1 MIKEYLLT
9 SLILLGLDFIYL
21 SLTKKY
27 FNDQV
32 KLVQDTGI
40 KLNIIATIACY
51 SLLSMG
57 IFYFIITKNF
67 SYFES
72 FYLGIFVY
80 GVYDLTTMAI
90 LKNWKWNTVVMDTLW
105 GGTLF
110 VLVKFLFQK
119 TQIYI
124 V

>member
-27 FNDQV
+27 FNSQV
-32 KLVQDTGI
+32 QLVQGTPI

-51 SLLSMG
+51 ILLSMG
-57 IFYFIITKNF
+57 IFYFIIKKKF

-119 TQIYI
+119 TQFYI

>member
-21 SLTKKY
+21 SSTKNY
-27 FNDQV
+27 FNNQV
-32 KLVQDTGI
+32 KLVQGSNI
-40 KLNIIATIACY
+40 KLNMLATITCY
-51 SLLSMG
+51 ILLSLG
-57 IFYFIITKNF
+57 IFYFIIKKNL
-67 SYFES
+67 SYLES

-90 LKNWKWNTVVMDTLW
+90 LKNWKWYTVVMDTLW
-105 GGTLF
+105 GGILF
-110 VLVKFLFQK
+110 VLVKFFFEKLY
-119 TQIYI
+119 YI

>member
-27 FNDQV
+27 FNSQV
-32 KLVQDTGI
+32 QLVQGTPI

-57 IFYFIITKNF
+57 IFYFIIKKNF

>member
-32 KLVQDTGI
+32 KLVQGTPI

-51 SLLSMG
+51 SLLSTG
-57 IFYFIITKNF
+57 IFYFIIKKNF
-67 SYFES
+67 SYLES

-119 TQIYI
+119 TQFYI

>member
-21 SLTKKY
+21 SSTKKY
-27 FNDQV
+27 FNYQV
-32 KLVQDTGI
+32 KLVQGSTI
-40 KLNIIATIACY
+40 KLNILATIACY
-51 SLLSMG
+51 ILLSMG
-57 IFYFIITKNF
+57 IYYFIIKKNF
-67 SYFES
+67 SYSET

-119 TQIYI
+119 TQFYI

>member
-32 KLVQDTGI
+32 KLVQGTPI

-57 IFYFIITKNF
+57 IFYFIIKKNF

-90 LKNWKWNTVVMDTLW
+90 LKNWKWNTVIMDTLW

-119 TQIYI
+119 TQFYI

>member
-21 SLTKKY
+21 SSTKKY

-32 KLVQDTGI
+32 QLVQGSTI

-51 SLLSMG
+51 ILLSMG
-57 IFYFIITKNF
+57 IYYFIIKKNF
-67 SYFES
+67 SYSET

-90 LKNWKWNTVVMDTLW
+90 LKNWKWNTVIMDTLW

-119 TQIYI
+119 TQFYI

>member
-32 KLVQDTGI
+32 KLVQGTPI

-57 IFYFIITKNF
+57 IFYFIIKKNF

-119 TQIYI
+119 TQFYI

>member
-32 KLVQDTGI
+32 KLVQGTPI

-119 TQIYI
+119 TQFYI

>member
-32 KLVQDTGI
+32 KLVQGTPI

-90 LKNWKWNTVVMDTLW
+90 LKNWKWNTVIMDTLW

-119 TQIYI
+119 TQFYI

>member
-27 FNDQV
+27 FNSQV
-32 KLVQDTGI
+32 QLVQGTPI

-51 SLLSMG
+51 SLLSAG

>member
-32 KLVQDTGI
+32 KLVQGTPI

-51 SLLSMG
+51 ILLSMG
-57 IFYFIITKNF
+57 IFYFIIKKKF

-119 TQIYI
+119 TQFYI

>member
-21 SLTKKY
+21 SSTKKY
-27 FNDQV
+27 FNYQV
-32 KLVQDTGI
+32 KLVQGSTI
-40 KLNIIATIACY
+40 KLNILATIACY
-51 SLLSMG
+51 ILLSMG
-57 IFYFIITKNF
+57 IYYFIIKKNF
-67 SYFES
+67 SYSET

-90 LKNWKWNTVVMDTLW
+90 LKNWKWNTVIMDTLW

-119 TQIYI
+119 TQFYI

>member
-32 KLVQDTGI
+32 KLVQDTPI

>member
-32 KLVQDTGI
+32 KLVQGTHI

-119 TQIYI
+119 TQFYI

>member
-32 KLVQDTGI
+32 KLVQETPI

-51 SLLSMG
+51 ILLSMG
-57 IFYFIITKNF
+57 IFYFIIKKKF

-119 TQIYI
+119 TQFYI

>member
-27 FNDQV
+27 FNSQV
-32 KLVQDTGI
+32 QLVQGTPI

-51 SLLSMG
+51 ILLSMG
-57 IFYFIITKNF
+57 IFYFIIKKNF

-119 TQIYI
+119 TQFYI

>member
-32 KLVQDTGI
+32 KLVQGTPI

-51 SLLSMG
+51 ILLSMG

-119 TQIYI
+119 TQFYI

>member
-27 FNDQV
+27 FNDHV
-32 KLVQDTGI
+32 KLVQDTPI

-57 IFYFIITKNF
+57 IFYFIIKKNL
-67 SYFES
+67 SYLES

>member
-27 FNDQV
+27 FNSQV
-32 KLVQDTGI
+32 KLVQETPI

-51 SLLSMG
+51 ILLSMG
-57 IFYFIITKNF
+57 IFYFIIKKKF

-90 LKNWKWNTVVMDTLW
+90 LKNWKWNTVIMDTLW

-119 TQIYI
+119 TQFYI

>member
-21 SLTKKY
+21 SSTKKY
-27 FNDQV
+27 FNYQV
-32 KLVQDTGI
+32 KLVQGSTI

-51 SLLSMG
+51 ILLSMG
-57 IFYFIITKNF
+57 IYYFIIKKNF
-67 SYFES
+67 SYSET

-90 LKNWKWNTVVMDTLW
+90 LKNWKWNTVIMDTLW

-119 TQIYI
+119 TQFYI

>member
-21 SLTKKY
+21 SSTKKY

-32 KLVQDTGI
+32 QLVQGSTI
-40 KLNIIATIACY
+40 KLNILATIICY
-51 SLLSMG
+51 ILLSIG
-57 IFYFIITKNF
+57 IYYFVINKNL
-67 SYFES
+67 SYLDS

-90 LKNWKWNTVVMDTLW
+90 LKNWKWNTVIMDTLW
-105 GGTLF
+105 GGILF
-110 VLVKFLFQK
+110 VLVKFFFEKLH
-119 TQIYI
+119 YI

>member
-21 SLTKKY
+21 SSTKKY

-32 KLVQDTGI
+32 KLVQGSTI

-51 SLLSMG
+51 ILLSMG
-57 IFYFIITKNF
+57 IYYFIIKKNF
-67 SYFES
+67 SYSET

-90 LKNWKWNTVVMDTLW
+90 LKNWKWNTVIMDTLW

-119 TQIYI
+119 TQFYI

>member
-32 KLVQDTGI
+32 QLVQGTPI

-51 SLLSMG
+51 SLLSAG
-57 IFYFIITKNF
+57 IFYFIIKKNF
-67 SYFES
+67 SYLES

>member
-32 KLVQDTGI
+32 QLVQGTPI

-51 SLLSMG
+51 ILLSMG

-119 TQIYI
+119 TQFYI

>member
-32 KLVQDTGI
+32 KLVQGTPI

-51 SLLSMG
+51 ILLSMG
-57 IFYFIITKNF
+57 IFYFIIKKKF

-90 LKNWKWNTVVMDTLW
+90 LKNWKWNTVIMDTLW

-119 TQIYI
+119 TQFYI

>member
-27 FNDQV
+27 FNSQV
-32 KLVQDTGI
+32 QLVQGTPI

-57 IFYFIITKNF
+57 IFYFIIKKNF
-67 SYFES
+67 SYLES

-119 TQIYI
+119 TQFYI

>member
-32 KLVQDTGI
+32 QLVQGTPI

-51 SLLSMG
+51 SLLSAG

>member
-21 SLTKKY
+21 SSTTNY
-27 FNDQV
+27 FNHQV
-32 KLVQDTGI
+32 KLVQGTPLQ
-40 KLNIIATIACY
+40 LNIVPTICCY
-51 SLLSMG
+51 ILLSLG
-57 IFYFIITKNF
+57 IYYFVINKNL
-67 SYFES
+67 SYLES

-90 LKNWKWNTVVMDTLW
+90 LKNWKLTTVVMDTLW
-105 GGTLF
+105 GGILF
-110 VLVKFLFQK
+110 VLVKFFFEKLY
-119 TQIYI
+119 YI

>member
-21 SLTKKY
+21 SSTKNY
-27 FNDQV
+27 FNNQV
-32 KLVQDTGI
+32 KLVQGSNI
-40 KLNIIATIACY
+40 KLNMLATITCY
-51 SLLSMG
+51 ILLSLG
-57 IFYFIITKNF
+57 IYYFVINKNF
-67 SYFES
+67 SYLDS

-80 GVYDLTTMAI
+80 GIYDLTTMA
-90 LKNWKWNTVVMDTLW
+90 LFKNWKWYTVVMDTLW
-105 GGTLF
+105 GGILF

-119 TQIYI
+119 IKFYI

>member
-32 KLVQDTGI
+32 QLVQGTPI

-51 SLLSMG
+51 ILLSMG
-57 IFYFIITKNF
+57 IFYFIIKKKF

-119 TQIYI
+119 TQFYI

>member
-32 KLVQDTGI
+32 KLVQETPI

-51 SLLSMG
+51 ILLSMG
-57 IFYFIITKNF
+57 IFYFIIKKNF
-67 SYFES
+67 SYLES

-119 TQIYI
+119 TRFYI

>member
-21 SLTKKY
+21 SSTKNY
-27 FNDQV
+27 FNNQV
-32 KLVQDTGI
+32 KLVQGSNI
-40 KLNIIATIACY
+40 KLNMLATITCY
-51 SLLSMG
+51 ILLSLG
-57 IFYFIITKNF
+57 IFYFIIKKNL
-67 SYFES
+67 SYLES

-90 LKNWKWNTVVMDTLW
+90 LKNWTWYTVVMDTLW
-105 GGTLF
+105 GGILF
-110 VLVKFLFQK
+110 VLVKFFFKKLY
-119 TQIYI
+119 YI

>member
-32 KLVQDTGI
+32 KLVQGTPI

-51 SLLSMG
+51 ILLSMG
-57 IFYFIITKNF
+57 IFYFIIKKNF

-119 TQIYI
+119 TQFYI